1 MAEKE
6 DLLTV
11 RLPADLHRHA
21 KSVAAGRDET
31 ISQVVRRALR
41 AYVASGPLQLD
52 LEDAARP
59 TRRPKKGS

>member
-21 KSVAAGRDET
+21 KSVASSRDET
-31 ISQVVRRALR
+31 VSQVVRRALR
-41 AYVASGPLQLD
+41 AYVSSGPAQTD
-52 LEDAARP
+52 IEDAARS
-59 TRRPKKGS
+59 TQRTKKKG